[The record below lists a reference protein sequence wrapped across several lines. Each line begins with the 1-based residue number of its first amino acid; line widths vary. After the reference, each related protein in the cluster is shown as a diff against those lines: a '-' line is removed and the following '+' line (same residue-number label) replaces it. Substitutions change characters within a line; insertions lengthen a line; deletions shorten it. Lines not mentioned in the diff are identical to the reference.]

1 MRKSPRFTTIFFSRT
16 RSFARALAGAQAAG
30 GSGELWTCRLTRQTE
45 DAETDDAIFEC
56 ALAELLAA
64 GVAADMRP
72 LVQKFQD
79 DPAAFAAA
87 FTLLPP
93 KVQEELGGKFLP
105 AGDAARDDGLRH
117 AQLSDAGVGARRIH
131 EARQLLRAR

>member
-1 MRKSPRFTTIFFSRT
+1 MDVPPD
-16 RSFARALAGAQAAG
+16 
-30 GSGELWTCRLTRQTE
+30 ETE
-45 DAETDDAIFEC
+45 DAETKDAVFEC
-56 ALAELLAA
+56 ALAELLHA

-72 LVQKFQD
+72 LVQKFLD

-105 AGDAARDDGLRH
+105 AGDAARDDGLRN
-117 AQLSDAGVGARRIH
+117 AQLSEALREVEGVTERGADARGAAAPPR
-131 EARQLLRAR
+131 